1 LKKFRKKNRPFAPGE
16 ILTKMPGELIFNKF
30 FYQVALVCIDLNHIN
45 TPGQA
50 GYIDSPVIVDQ
61 FELFDTDNGIYLNF

>member
-1 LKKFRKKNRPFAPGE
+1 
-16 ILTKMPGELIFNKF
+16 MPGELIFNEF